1 MISFQLNGVTV
12 TTDVPEDTPL
22 LWVIREHFRLTGAK
36 FGCGMGLCGACTM
49 HFNGSAV
56 RTCVLPISAVADG
69 EITTIEG
76 LGQAQSLHIV
86 QQAWIT
92 HNVPQCGYCQP
103 GQIMSASALLS
114 ANPNPTDEDIDS
126 FMSGN
131 VCRCGTYPRIKQA
144 IHAAAEAQKN
154 RVVLFDPVQGEGVTT

>member
-1 MISFQLNGVTV
+1 
-12 TTDVPEDTPL
+12 
-22 LWVIREHFRLTGAK
+22 
-36 FGCGMGLCGACTM
+36 
-49 HFNGSAV
+49 
-56 RTCVLPISAVADG
+56 
-69 EITTIEG
+69 
-76 LGQAQSLHIV
+76 
-86 QQAWIT
+86 
-92 HNVPQCGYCQP
+92 
-103 GQIMSASALLS
+103 MSASALLS